1 MVAIGITFDF
11 ARKISYSTS
20 RFPGK
25 AMFKRTFC
33 LIFIAGALAG
43 CASRG
48 PLPPESA
55 EAPAAN
61 AAAPPDVL
69 SSEVAL
75 YALSQLGVPYAF
87 GGASPQAGFDC
98 SGLVRYV
105 FQRTR
110 GVDLPRTTFELAR
123 VGRNVAAPGLQ
134 PGDLVFFN
142 TLRRE
147 FSHVGIYLGEERF
160 IHAPATGGVVRIE
173 NLRTDYWLRRFNGAR
188 RLSI

>member
-1 MVAIGITFDF
+1 
-11 ARKISYSTS
+11 
-20 RFPGK
+20 
-25 AMFKRTFC
+25 MFKRTFC
-33 LIFIAGALAG
+33 LIFIIGTLAG

-48 PLPPESA
+48 PLPPDAA
-55 EAPAAN
+55 ETPPPTAV
-61 AAAPPDVL
+61 APPDVL

-75 YALSQLGVPYAF
+75 YALAQLGVPYVF

-105 FQRTR
+105 FQATR

-123 VGRNVAAPGLQ
+123 TGQSVTPPGLQ

-173 NLRTDYWLRRFNGAR
+173 SLRTDYWLRRFNGAR